1 MHDLFLSLGLSLL
14 IGIIFIPPLL
24 YPISLF
30 IALILHLIGDD
41 EWSDKI
47 MEHRGTASKLKEF
60 YFEYYLF
67 MFFIIALV
75 SLPVFGALELY
86 MLVHPLFGAIV
97 LLLLIAVYIKMIPK
111 IFRKKHFDKSVVKLG
126 VKWTMWILLV
136 WELTI
141 VLILMC

>member
-1 MHDLFLSLGLSLL
+1 MHDLFLSLGIGLL

-24 YPISLF
+24 YPISLC
-30 IALILHLIGDD
+30 IALILRLIGDD

-47 MEHRGTASKLKEF
+47 MEYRGTASKLEEF

-75 SLPVFGALELY
+75 SLPIFGALELC
-86 MLVHPLFGAIV
+86 MLVHPLFGIV
-97 LLLLIAVYIKMIPK
+97 LLLLIAVYIKIIPK

-136 WELTI
+136 LELTI
-141 VLILMC
+141 VLILMY